1 LYASGAGL
9 RGLAATDDDRGFDA
23 KDWGL
28 TERIL
33 VVEDDHH
40 IAQLVRVYLER
51 EGYEVT
57 TTNDGRE
64 GLRLFGE
71 IEPDLVVLDLM
82 LPGLHGRDVCRAI
95 RMRSATPVLML
106 TALDDERD
114 VIEGLD
120 LGADDYIT
128 KPFKPAVLLARV
140 RSALRRSSGPST
152 LIHEIIVGDL
162 VIRPE
167 ERTASIDGTGL
178 DLRAKEFD
186 LLLSLAARPG
196 VVATRENLL
205 RQVWG
210 RDYDVDT
217 RTIDVHINR
226 LRARLAESRTEIET
240 IRGVGYRL
248 STVER

>member
-1 LYASGAGL
+1 M
-9 RGLAATDDDRGFDA
+9 
-23 KDWGL
+23 
-28 TERIL
+28 ERVL
-33 VVEDDHH
+33 VVEDDLN
-40 IAQLVRVYLER
+40 IANLLRVYLKR
-51 EGYEVT
+51 EGYEAHVA
-57 TTNDGRE
+57 NDGRE

-95 RMRSATPVLML
+95 RTRSAVPIIML

-140 RSALRRSSGPST
+140 RSALRRSNGPT
-152 LIHEIIVGDL
+152 NLIHEIVIGDL
-162 VIRPE
+162 IILPDERIATVNGE
-167 ERTASIDGTGL
+167 EIELRT
-178 DLRAKEFD
+178 KEFD
-186 LLLSLAARPG
+186 LLLSLASRPG
-196 VVATRENLL
+196 VVMTRETLL

-210 RDYDVDT
+210 REYDVDT

-226 LRARLAESRTEIET
+226 LRARITNSNAEIET
-240 IRGVGYRL
+240 VRGVGYRL
-248 STVER
+248 THAG

>member
-1 LYASGAGL
+1 M
-9 RGLAATDDDRGFDA
+9 
-23 KDWGL
+23 
-28 TERIL
+28 ERIL
-33 VVEDDHH
+33 VVEDDLN
-40 IAQLVRVYLER
+40 IANLLRVYLKR
-51 EGYEVT
+51 EGYEAHVA
-57 TTNDGRE
+57 NDGRE

-95 RMRSATPVLML
+95 RTRSAVPIIML

-140 RSALRRSSGPST
+140 RSALRRSSGPT
-152 LIHEIIVGDL
+152 NLIHEVVVGDL
-162 VIRPE
+162 IIQPDERIAAVHGRVIE
-167 ERTASIDGTGL
+167 LRT
-178 DLRAKEFD
+178 KEFD
-186 LLLSLAARPG
+186 LLLSLASRPG
-196 VVATRENLL
+196 VVMTRETLL

-210 RDYDVDT
+210 REYDVDT

-226 LRARLAESRTEIET
+226 LRARLIHSNTEIET
-240 IRGVGYRL
+240 VRGVGYRL
-248 STVER
+248 THAG

>member
-1 LYASGAGL
+1 LP
-9 RGLAATDDDRGFDA
+9 D
-23 KDWGL
+23 
-28 TERIL
+28 RIL
-33 VVEDDHH
+33 VIEDDNH
-40 IAQLVRVYLER
+40 IAQLLRVYLER
-51 EGYEVT
+51 EGFEARVAR
-57 TTNDGRE
+57 DGRE

-95 RMRSATPVLML
+95 RTRSATPILML

-114 VIEGLD
+114 VVEGLD

-128 KPFKPAVLLARV
+128 KPFKPAVLMARV
-140 RSALRRSSGPST
+140 RSALRRSNAPT
-152 LIHEIIVGDL
+152 NLIHEITIGNL

-167 ERTASIDGTGL
+167 ERVASVDGIDL
-178 DLRAKEFD
+178 ELRTKEFD

-196 VVATRENLL
+196 VVLTRENLL

-210 RDYDVDT
+210 REYDVDT

-226 LRARLAESRTEIET
+226 LRSRLAESDAEIET
-240 IRGVGYRL
+240 VRGVGYRL
-248 STVER
+248 IHAG

>member
-1 LYASGAGL
+1 M
-9 RGLAATDDDRGFDA
+9 
-23 KDWGL
+23 
-28 TERIL
+28 ERIL
-33 VVEDDHH
+33 VVEDDLN
-40 IAQLVRVYLER
+40 IANLLRVYLKR
-51 EGYEVT
+51 EGYEAHVA
-57 TTNDGRE
+57 NDGRE

-95 RMRSATPVLML
+95 RTRSAVPIIML

-140 RSALRRSSGPST
+140 RSALRRSNGPT
-152 LIHEIIVGDL
+152 NLIHEIVIGDL
-162 VIRPE
+162 IILPDERIATVNGE
-167 ERTASIDGTGL
+167 EIELRT
-178 DLRAKEFD
+178 KEFD
-186 LLLSLAARPG
+186 LLLSLASRPG
-196 VVATRENLL
+196 VVMTRETLL

-210 RDYDVDT
+210 REYDVDT

-226 LRARLAESRTEIET
+226 LRARLTNSNAEIET
-240 IRGVGYRL
+240 VRGVGYRL
-248 STVER
+248 THAG

>member
-1 LYASGAGL
+1 M
-9 RGLAATDDDRGFDA
+9 
-23 KDWGL
+23 
-28 TERIL
+28 ERIL
-33 VVEDDHH
+33 IVEDDLN
-40 IAQLVRVYLER
+40 IANLLRVYLKR
-51 EGYEVT
+51 EGYQPHVA
-57 TTNDGRE
+57 NDGRE

-95 RMRSATPVLML
+95 RTRSAVPIIML

-140 RSALRRSSGPST
+140 RSALRRSSGPAN
-152 LIHEIIVGDL
+152 LIHEIVVGDL
-162 VIRPE
+162 IIQPD
-167 ERTASIDGTGL
+167 ERIATVHRQEIE
-178 DLRAKEFD
+178 LRTKEFD
-186 LLLSLAARPG
+186 LLLSLASRPG
-196 VVATRENLL
+196 VVMTRETLL

-210 RDYDVDT
+210 REYDVDT

-226 LRARLAESRTEIET
+226 LRTRLTDSNAEIET
-240 IRGVGYRL
+240 VRGVGYRL
-248 STVER
+248 AHAG

>member
-1 LYASGAGL
+1 M
-9 RGLAATDDDRGFDA
+9 TDRV
-23 KDWGL
+23 
-28 TERIL
+28 L

-51 EGYEVT
+51 EGYDTVVAR
-57 TTNDGRE
+57 DGRE

-71 IEPDLVVLDLM
+71 IEPDLVILDLM

-95 RMRSATPVLML
+95 RVHSATPILMM
-106 TALDDERD
+106 TALDDDRD

-140 RSALRRSSGPST
+140 RSALRRSNGSSN
-152 LIHEIIVGDL
+152 IVHEITAGDL

-167 ERTASIDGTGL
+167 ERSALLDGD
-178 DLRAKEFD
+178 DLELRTKEFD
-186 LLLSLAARPG
+186 LLMTLASRPG
-196 VVATRENLL
+196 IVQTRENLL

-226 LRARLAESRTEIET
+226 LRTRLAGSNVEIET
-240 IRGVGYRL
+240 VRGVGYRL
-248 STVER
+248 STSEK

>member
-1 LYASGAGL
+1 M
-9 RGLAATDDDRGFDA
+9 
-23 KDWGL
+23 
-28 TERIL
+28 ERIL
-33 VVEDDHH
+33 VVEDDLN
-40 IAQLVRVYLER
+40 IANLLRVYLKR
-51 EGYEVT
+51 EGYEPHVA
-57 TTNDGRE
+57 NDGRE

-95 RMRSATPVLML
+95 RTRSAVPIIML

-140 RSALRRSSGPST
+140 RSALRRSNGPT
-152 LIHEIIVGDL
+152 NLIHEIVIGDL
-162 VIRPE
+162 IILPDERIATVNGE
-167 ERTASIDGTGL
+167 EIELRT
-178 DLRAKEFD
+178 KEFD
-186 LLLSLAARPG
+186 LLLSLASRPG
-196 VVATRENLL
+196 VVMTRETLL

-210 RDYDVDT
+210 REYDVDT

-226 LRARLAESRTEIET
+226 LRARLTNSNAEIET
-240 IRGVGYRL
+240 VRGVGYRL
-248 STVER
+248 THAG

>member
-1 LYASGAGL
+1 M
-9 RGLAATDDDRGFDA
+9 
-23 KDWGL
+23 
-28 TERIL
+28 ERIL
-33 VVEDDHH
+33 VIEDDLH
-40 IAQLVRVYLER
+40 IANLLRVYLKR
-51 EGYEVT
+51 EGYEAHVA
-57 TTNDGRE
+57 NDGRE

-95 RMRSATPVLML
+95 RTRSAVPIIML

-140 RSALRRSSGPST
+140 RSALRRSNGPT
-152 LIHEIIVGDL
+152 NLIHEIVVGDL
-162 VIRPE
+162 IILPD
-167 ERTASIDGTGL
+167 ERIATVHGQEIE
-178 DLRAKEFD
+178 LRTKEFD
-186 LLLSLAARPG
+186 LLLSLASRPG
-196 VVATRENLL
+196 VVMTRETLL

-210 RDYDVDT
+210 REYDVDT

-226 LRARLAESRTEIET
+226 LRARLTKSNAEIET
-240 IRGVGYRL
+240 VRGVGYRL
-248 STVER
+248 THAG

>member
-1 LYASGAGL
+1 
-9 RGLAATDDDRGFDA
+9 
-23 KDWGL
+23 L

-57 TTNDGRE
+57 VANDGRE

-71 IEPDLVVLDLM
+71 IDPDLVVLDLM

-95 RMRSATPVLML
+95 RLRSATPVLML

-114 VIEGLD
+114 VVEGLD

-152 LIHEIIVGDL
+152 LIHEIVVGDL

-167 ERTASIDGTGL
+167 ERTASIDGTDL

-186 LLLSLAARPG
+186 LLVSLAARPG

-226 LRARLAESRTEIET
+226 LRSRLAESRTEIET

-248 STVER
+248 TPVDR

>member
-1 LYASGAGL
+1 MA
-9 RGLAATDDDRGFDA
+9 DRV
-23 KDWGL
+23 
-28 TERIL
+28 L

-51 EGYEVT
+51 EGYETVVAH
-57 TTNDGRE
+57 DGRE

-71 IEPDLVVLDLM
+71 IQPDLVILDLM

-95 RMRSATPVLML
+95 RVHSATPILML
-106 TALDDERD
+106 TALDDDRD
-114 VIEGLD
+114 VVEGLD

-140 RSALRRSSGPST
+140 RSTLRRSNGST
-152 LIHEIIVGDL
+152 NIVHEIAVGDL
-162 VIRPE
+162 VMRSE
-167 ERTASIDGTGL
+167 ERSALVNGD
-178 DLRAKEFD
+178 DLELRTKEFD
-186 LLLSLAARPG
+186 LLLALASRPG
-196 VVATRENLL
+196 IVQTRENLL

-226 LRARLAESRTEIET
+226 LRSRLAGSNIEIET
-240 IRGVGYRL
+240 VRGVGYRL
-248 STVER
+248 STSEK

>member
-1 LYASGAGL
+1 M
-9 RGLAATDDDRGFDA
+9 
-23 KDWGL
+23 
-28 TERIL
+28 ERIL
-33 VVEDDHH
+33 VIEDDLH
-40 IAQLVRVYLER
+40 IANLLRVYLKR
-51 EGYEVT
+51 EGYEAHMA
-57 TTNDGRE
+57 NDGRE

-95 RMRSATPVLML
+95 RTRSAVPIIML

-140 RSALRRSSGPST
+140 RSALRRSNGPT
-152 LIHEIIVGDL
+152 NLIHEIVVGDL
-162 VIRPE
+162 IILPD
-167 ERTASIDGTGL
+167 ERIAAVHGQEIE
-178 DLRAKEFD
+178 LRTKEFD
-186 LLLSLAARPG
+186 LLLSLASRPG
-196 VVATRENLL
+196 VVMTRETLL

-210 RDYDVDT
+210 REYDVDT

-226 LRARLAESRTEIET
+226 LRARLTKSNAEIET
-240 IRGVGYRL
+240 VRGVGYRL
-248 STVER
+248 THAG

>member
-1 LYASGAGL
+1 M
-9 RGLAATDDDRGFDA
+9 D
-23 KDWGL
+23 
-28 TERIL
+28 RIL
-33 VVEDDHH
+33 VVEDDLN
-40 IAQLVRVYLER
+40 IANLLRVYLKR
-51 EGYEVT
+51 EGYEAHVA
-57 TTNDGRE
+57 NDGRE

-95 RMRSATPVLML
+95 RTRSAVPIIML

-140 RSALRRSSGPST
+140 RSALRRSSGPT
-152 LIHEIIVGDL
+152 NLIHEVVVGDL
-162 VIRPE
+162 IIQPD
-167 ERTASIDGTGL
+167 ERIATVDGQEI
-178 DLRAKEFD
+178 DLRTKEFD
-186 LLLSLAARPG
+186 LLLSLASRPG
-196 VVATRENLL
+196 VVMTRETLL

-210 RDYDVDT
+210 REYDVDT

-226 LRARLAESRTEIET
+226 LRARLVNSNAEIET
-240 IRGVGYRL
+240 VRGVGYRL
-248 STVER
+248 THAG

>member
-1 LYASGAGL
+1 M
-9 RGLAATDDDRGFDA
+9 D
-23 KDWGL
+23 
-28 TERIL
+28 RIL

-40 IAQLVRVYLER
+40 IAQLLRLYLER
-51 EGYEVT
+51 EGYEAHVAR
-57 TTNDGRE
+57 DGRE

-71 IEPDLVVLDLM
+71 IDPDLVILDLM

-95 RMRSATPVLML
+95 RTRSATPILML

-114 VIEGLD
+114 VVEGLD

-128 KPFKPAVLLARV
+128 KPFKASVLMARV
-140 RSALRRSSGPST
+140 RSALRRSSGPT
-152 LIHEIIVGDL
+152 NLIQEITVGDL

-167 ERTASIDGTGL
+167 ERVATVDGK
-178 DLRAKEFD
+178 DLELRTKEYD
-186 LLLSLAARPG
+186 LLLTLASRPG
-196 VVATRENLL
+196 VVLTRENLL

-226 LRARLAESRTEIET
+226 LRTRLAGSDTEIET
-240 IRGVGYRL
+240 VRGVGYRL
-248 STVER
+248 SQAG

>member
-1 LYASGAGL
+1 M
-9 RGLAATDDDRGFDA
+9 
-23 KDWGL
+23 
-28 TERIL
+28 ERIL
-33 VVEDDHH
+33 VIEDDLH
-40 IAQLVRVYLER
+40 IANLLRVYLKR
-51 EGYEVT
+51 EGYEAHMA
-57 TTNDGRE
+57 NDGRE

-95 RMRSATPVLML
+95 RTRSAVPIIML

-140 RSALRRSSGPST
+140 RSALRRSNGPT
-152 LIHEIIVGDL
+152 NLIHEIVVGDL
-162 VIRPE
+162 IILPD
-167 ERTASIDGTGL
+167 ERIATVHGQEIE
-178 DLRAKEFD
+178 LRTKEFD
-186 LLLSLAARPG
+186 LLLSLASRPG
-196 VVATRENLL
+196 VVMTRETLL

-210 RDYDVDT
+210 REYDVDT

-226 LRARLAESRTEIET
+226 LRARLTKSNAEIET
-240 IRGVGYRL
+240 VRGVGYRL
-248 STVER
+248 THAG

>member
-1 LYASGAGL
+1 M
-9 RGLAATDDDRGFDA
+9 
-23 KDWGL
+23 
-28 TERIL
+28 ERIL
-33 VVEDDHH
+33 VVEDDLN
-40 IAQLVRVYLER
+40 IANLLRVYLKR
-51 EGYEVT
+51 EGYEAHVA
-57 TTNDGRE
+57 NDGRE

-95 RMRSATPVLML
+95 RTRSAVPIIML

-140 RSALRRSSGPST
+140 RSALRRSNGPT
-152 LIHEIIVGDL
+152 NLIHEIVIGDL
-162 VIRPE
+162 IILPDERIATVNDE
-167 ERTASIDGTGL
+167 EIELRT
-178 DLRAKEFD
+178 KEFD
-186 LLLSLAARPG
+186 LLLSLASRPG
-196 VVATRENLL
+196 VVMTRETLL

-210 RDYDVDT
+210 REYDVDT

-226 LRARLAESRTEIET
+226 LRARLTNSNAEIET
-240 IRGVGYRL
+240 VRGVGYRL
-248 STVER
+248 THAG